1 MLIDF
6 GQAGTISIITRRQQG
21 VTAAAF
27 LNQRKGDTMTDKPLP
42 KGITLRK
49 DGRYMGRF
57 MYRGEKYTVYGENPR
72 KVKKELDNLRYEVE
86 HSMYEKPSNI
96 TVDAWFWEWIS
107 TYKSRTIKPTTLE
120 RYQSYYKNHL
130 QTPLGNKRLVDIRAN
145 DIQKILN
152 AMADQNFAKGTIK
165 LARVA
170 LNGMF
175 EQARKNKLIKE
186 NPLSDVTIPN
196 GAGKRQRSSLT
207 RQEQGLVLEYVG
219 NYASRFYTLYALALC
234 TGMRQGELLGLRWQD
249 IDFSKRVIHV
259 TGTLT
264 KLAAKGS
271 KPYRTTPKTRT
282 SYRDIPMTKESY
294 EILKCERKEQLRI
307 KMQQGEQWK
316 PLEGLEDLVF
326 LSRTGKPRLKD
337 NIGDANRRIIKRIQ
351 KNGKEITPFT
361 FHSLRH
367 TFATRAIE
375 NGMNPQTLKAILGH
389 SSLSMTMDLYSHV
402 MEDTKA
408 EEMEKIGDML

>member
-1 MLIDF
+1 
-6 GQAGTISIITRRQQG
+6 
-21 VTAAAF
+21 
-27 LNQRKGDTMTDKPLP
+27 
-42 KGITLRK
+42 
-49 DGRYMGRF
+49 MGRF
-57 MYRGEKYTVYGENPR
+57 MYRGEKFTVYGENPR

-107 TYKSRTIKPTTLE
+107 TYKSRTVKPTTLE
-120 RYQSYYKNHL
+120 RYQSVYKNHI
-130 QTPLGNKRLVDIRAN
+130 QPPLGKKRLVDIRAN

-152 AMADQNFAKGTIK
+152 AMADQNFARQTIGFTK
-165 LARVA
+165 VT
-170 LNGMF
+170 LNGMC

-196 GAGKRQRSSLT
+196 GAGKRQRTSLT
-207 RQEQGLVLEYVG
+207 RQEQELVLEYMQT
-219 NYASRFYTLYALALC
+219 YAPKYYTLYALALC
-234 TGMRQGELLGLRWQD
+234 TGMRRGELLGLRWQD
-249 IDFSKRVIHV
+249 VDFSKRMIHV
-259 TGTLT
+259 TGTLA
-264 KLAAKGS
+264 KLSARGS
-271 KPYRTTPKTRT
+271 KPYRGTPKTKT
-282 SYRDIPMTKESY
+282 SYRDIPMTREAY
-294 EILKCERKEQLRI
+294 EILKCERKEQLRV

-326 LSRTGKPRLKD
+326 LSQTGKPQSRSNIEHANQRIKKQIEKD
-337 NIGDANRRIIKRIQ
+337 
-351 KNGKEITPFT
+351 GKEITPFS

-408 EEMEKIGDML
+408 QEMEKMRNML

>member
-1 MLIDF
+1 M
-6 GQAGTISIITRRQQG
+6 A
-21 VTAAAF
+21 
-27 LNQRKGDTMTDKPLP
+27 DKPLP

-57 MYRGEKYTVYGENPR
+57 MYRGEKFTVYGENPR

-152 AMADQNFAKGTIK
+152 AMADQNFARQTIELVK
-165 LARVA
+165 VV
-170 LNGMF
+170 LNGMC

-186 NPLSDVTIPN
+186 NPLSDVTIPK
-196 GAGKRQRSSLT
+196 GAGKKQRNSLT
-207 RQEQGLVLEYVG
+207 RQEQELVLEYVQTH
-219 NYASRFYTLYALALC
+219 ASKYYTLYALALC
-234 TGMRQGELLGLRWQD
+234 TGMRIGELLGLRWQD
-249 IDFSKRVIHV
+249 VDFSKRVIHV
-259 TGTLT
+259 TGTLA
-264 KLAAKGS
+264 KLSARGS
-271 KPYRTTPKTRT
+271 KPYRTTPKTKT
-282 SYRDIPMTKESY
+282 SYRDIPMTKEVY
-294 EILKCERKEQLRI
+294 EILKWERKEQLRI
-307 KMQQGEQWK
+307 KIQQGEQWK
-316 PLEGLEDLVF
+316 PLQGLEDLVF
-326 LSRTGKPRLKD
+326 LSRTGKPQAQS
-337 NIGDANRRIIKRIQ
+337 NIELANRRIIKQIE
-351 KNGKEITPFT
+351 KDGKEITPFS

-408 EEMEKIGDML
+408 EEMEKMRNML

>member
-1 MLIDF
+1 M
-6 GQAGTISIITRRQQG
+6 A
-21 VTAAAF
+21 
-27 LNQRKGDTMTDKPLP
+27 DKPLP

-57 MYRGEKYTVYGENPR
+57 MYRGEKFTVYGENPR

-196 GAGKRQRSSLT
+196 GAGKRQRTSLT
-207 RQEQGLVLEYVG
+207 RQEQDLVLEYVQI
-219 NYASRFYTLYALALC
+219 YAPKYYTLYALALC
-234 TGMRQGELLGLRWQD
+234 TGMRRGELLGLRWQD
-249 IDFSKRVIHV
+249 VDFSKQMIHV
-259 TGTLT
+259 TGTLSI
-264 KLAAKGS
+264 LSAKGS
-271 KPYRTTPKTRT
+271 KPYRGTPKTKT
-282 SYRDIPMTKESY
+282 SYRDIPMTREAY
-294 EILKCERKEQLRI
+294 EILKCERKEQLRV
-307 KMQQGEQWK
+307 KMKQGEQWK

-326 LSRTGKPRLKD
+326 LSRTGKPQARSNIEHASQRIMKQIEKD
-337 NIGDANRRIIKRIQ
+337 
-351 KNGKEITPFT
+351 GKEITPFS

-408 EEMEKIGDML
+408 QEMEKMRNML

>member
-1 MLIDF
+1 M
-6 GQAGTISIITRRQQG
+6 A
-21 VTAAAF
+21 
-27 LNQRKGDTMTDKPLP
+27 DKPLP

-57 MYRGEKYTVYGENPR
+57 MYRGEKFTVYGENPR

-152 AMADQNFAKGTIK
+152 AMADQNFARQTIELVK
-165 LARVA
+165 VT
-170 LNGMF
+170 LNGMC

-196 GAGKRQRSSLT
+196 GAGKRQRTSLT
-207 RQEQGLVLEYVG
+207 RQEQELVLEYMQT
-219 NYASRFYTLYALALC
+219 YAPKYYTLYALALC
-234 TGMRQGELLGLRWQD
+234 TGMRRGELLGLRWQD
-249 IDFSKRVIHV
+249 VDFSKRMIHV
-259 TGTLT
+259 TGTLA
-264 KLAAKGS
+264 KLSARGS
-271 KPYRTTPKTRT
+271 KPYRGTPKTKT
-282 SYRDIPMTKESY
+282 SYRDIPMTREAY
-294 EILKCERKEQLRI
+294 EILKCERKEQLRV

-326 LSRTGKPRLKD
+326 LSQTGKPQSRSNIEHANQRIKKQIEKD
-337 NIGDANRRIIKRIQ
+337 
-351 KNGKEITPFT
+351 GKEITPFS

-408 EEMEKIGDML
+408 QEMEKMRNML

>member
-1 MLIDF
+1 M
-6 GQAGTISIITRRQQG
+6 A
-21 VTAAAF
+21 
-27 LNQRKGDTMTDKPLP
+27 DKPLP

-57 MYRGEKYTVYGENPR
+57 MYRGEKFTVYGENPR

-107 TYKSRTIKPTTLE
+107 TYKSRTVKPTTLE
-120 RYQSYYKNHL
+120 RYQSAYKNHI
-130 QTPLGNKRLVDIRAN
+130 QTPLGKKRLVDIRAN

-152 AMADQNFAKGTIK
+152 AMADQNFSKGTIK
-165 LARVA
+165 LSRVA
-170 LNGMF
+170 LHGMF

-196 GAGKRQRSSLT
+196 AAGKKQRNSLT
-207 RQEQGLVLEYVG
+207 RQEQELVLEYVQTHAPK
-219 NYASRFYTLYALALC
+219 YYTLYALALC
-234 TGMRQGELLGLRWQD
+234 TGMRLGELVGLRWQD
-249 IDFSKRVIHV
+249 VDFSKRVIHV
-259 TGTLT
+259 TGTLSI
-264 KLAAKGS
+264 LSAKGS
-271 KPYRTTPKTRT
+271 KPYRGTPKTKT
-282 SYRDIPMTKESY
+282 SYRDIPMTKEAH
-294 EILKCERKEQLRI
+294 EILKWERKEQLRV
-307 KMQQGEQWK
+307 KMQQGEKWK

-326 LSRTGKPRLKD
+326 LSQTGKPQVHS
-337 NIGDANRRIIKRIQ
+337 NIEHANRRIMEQIEKD
-351 KNGKEITPFT
+351 GKEISPFT

-402 MEDTKA
+402 MEDTKVQ
-408 EEMEKIGDML
+408 EMEKMRNML